1 MKKFLSTLLV
11 LFVLISAAFQPAH
24 ADVAPPET
32 VPGSNLNPGD
42 ESTQVR
48 MAAET
53 VTLTI
58 SENPADPQTAIART
72 DAVFTMRNLGST
84 EERMQVRFPL
94 SFFNGNSDG
103 FGRFPE
109 IASIAVK
116 VDGKSV
122 PTRRE
127 NQPFVNNESSFEE
140 RDEVPWAVFDVTF
153 PPNQDVI
160 IEVTYDVNGFGYYPY
175 QAFKYILET
184 GAGWNGTI
192 GKADVIVR
200 MPYEI
205 SEQNL
210 DLTGQAGH
218 GESTPGGVRSG
229 NEIHWTFEDFEP
241 TTSDNIEI
249 VIVTPSLWKKVLQ
262 EKDNVAKNPNDG
274 EAWGRLAKA
283 YKDVARM
290 PKGWL
295 REDAAGLELY
305 ALSKDAYERC
315 LALLPNDPLWHYGY
329 ADLLW
334 SHFEYGV
341 YWSGREDTEG
351 LLPTILSELQTS
363 LELDPNLQEAKD
375 LLNRISYSIPEAVGR
390 NDDGSFTLLG
400 LTATPIPP
408 TPWGEPA
415 TEAAPPSTPQ
425 TVAATQTLSSPTSL
439 PVETPG
445 AQNPLCG
452 SAFLLP
458 ALFGVAF
465 VIKKRK

>member
-84 EERMQVRFPL
+84 EEKMQVRFPL

-160 IEVTYDVNGFGYYPY
+160 IEVMYDVNGFGYYPY

-229 NEIHWTFEDFEP
+229 NEIH
-241 TTSDNIEI
+241 
-249 VIVTPSLWKKVLQ
+249 
-262 EKDNVAKNPNDG
+262 
-274 EAWGRLAKA
+274 R
-283 YKDVARM
+283 
-290 PKGWL
+290 
-295 REDAAGLELY
+295 
-305 ALSKDAYERC
+305 
-315 LALLPNDPLWHYGY
+315 
-329 ADLLW
+329 
-334 SHFEYGV
+334 
-341 YWSGREDTEG
+341 
-351 LLPTILSELQTS
+351 SE
-363 LELDPNLQEAKD
+363 
-375 LLNRISYSIPEAVGR
+375 
-390 NDDGSFTLLG
+390 
-400 LTATPIPP
+400 
-408 TPWGEPA
+408 
-415 TEAAPPSTPQ
+415 
-425 TVAATQTLSSPTSL
+425 
-439 PVETPG
+439 
-445 AQNPLCG
+445 
-452 SAFLLP
+452 
-458 ALFGVAF
+458 
-465 VIKKRK
+465 